1 VSSRKRTHR
10 KLGIASLLLLVAG
23 CAALD
28 QDLTPDTLIR
38 QSQTYLAD
46 SWEKQREIQAQEAAQ
61 REAERAERT
70 SIIDAGRNFFNRM
83 SQPSD
88 NESEETSNNWPQ
100 GIGSLF
106 GSNQGERANDN
117 NGSDPGSTGQNRS
130 GQSSIGGYQIAV
142 DPYATG
148 AVSQT
153 GPQTGGQTRT
163 GAVGIVQS
171 NDSTVQMLPSSYQ
184 PLQRPF
190 TVQAFDGRA
199 VRARALVEQLGLSTT
214 SAASGRRLPPVAFDA
229 LPDDMATTTPGN
241 KDLFLTIL
249 IPIAVLA
256 NEQIAA
262 ERRAILQTGYRGRLQ
277 GAPIIVKQIAS
288 RYGVQSDVATLLDHV
303 DTIPVSLILAQAIE
317 ETGWGTSRFAQEG
330 NALFGQYTWN
340 AADQGMIPSGRP
352 AGQSYRVRAFPTL
365 LDAMESY
372 VLNLNRHQAYAS
384 LRATRALLRTQGRIP
399 TGLDL
404 VGGLAQYTGDPGY
417 YLPTI
422 ERHLRDNNLALF
434 DRAAI
439 LPGAVI
445 RVQGAYAPAGGY

>member
-1 VSSRKRTHR
+1 
-10 KLGIASLLLLVAG
+10 
-23 CAALD
+23 
-28 QDLTPDTLIR
+28 
-38 QSQTYLAD
+38 
-46 SWEKQREIQAQEAAQ
+46 
-61 REAERAERT
+61 
-70 SIIDAGRNFFNRM
+70 
-83 SQPSD
+83 
-88 NESEETSNNWPQ
+88 
-100 GIGSLF
+100 
-106 GSNQGERANDN
+106 
-117 NGSDPGSTGQNRS
+117 
-130 GQSSIGGYQIAV
+130 
-142 DPYATG
+142 
-148 AVSQT
+148 
-153 GPQTGGQTRT
+153 
-163 GAVGIVQS
+163 
-171 NDSTVQMLPSSYQ
+171 
-184 PLQRPF
+184 
-190 TVQAFDGRA
+190 
-199 VRARALVEQLGLSTT
+199 
-214 SAASGRRLPPVAFDA
+214 